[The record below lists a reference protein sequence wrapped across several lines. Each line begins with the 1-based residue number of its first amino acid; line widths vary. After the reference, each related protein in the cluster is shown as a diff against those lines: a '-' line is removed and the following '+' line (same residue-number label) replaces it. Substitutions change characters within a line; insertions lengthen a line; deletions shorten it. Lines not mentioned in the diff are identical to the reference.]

1 MIMKDEKII
10 KLFNEHA
17 AYYPYKLEQQFP
29 QIFSKIMMMWDSI
42 EFDSYLNKFML
53 DKREHARQGFP
64 PEVASEILRL
74 SMLHSQLFGTEPTNS
89 WVDGSTIKVE

>member
-1 MIMKDEKII
+1 MNEKVL
-10 KLFNEHA
+10 KLLHNKEE
-17 AYYPYKLEQQFP
+17 YYPHKLEQQFP
-29 QIFSKIMMMWDSI
+29 HIFEKVMIMWDSP

-74 SMLHSQLFGTEPTNS
+74 SMLHSELFGTNPA
-89 WVDGSTIKVE
+89 